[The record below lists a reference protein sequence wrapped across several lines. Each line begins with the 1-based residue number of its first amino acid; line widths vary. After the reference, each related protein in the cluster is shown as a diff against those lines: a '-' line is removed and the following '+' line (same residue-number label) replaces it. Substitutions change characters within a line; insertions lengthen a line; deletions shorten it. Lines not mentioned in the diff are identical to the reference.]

1 MDNTPTQEIK
11 SNSNNTALMPSLDR
25 NFDHKSASD
34 WLIVGVM
41 SIPLVVL
48 SIFGVLY
55 LLQLANIKN

>member
-1 MDNTPTQEIK
+1 MPKPKTATNPK
-11 SNSNNTALMPSLDR
+11 NTAFMPTLRKD
-25 NFDHKSASD
+25 FDHKNTGD

-55 LLQLANIKN
+55 LIQLANLKS